1 MLGDLTNQTWIN
13 EVQTVQIFFLYQ
25 TLLSS
30 NNSFFGSRTDPE
42 ASEKQDPLEQSSKI
56 CTHCKD
62 SRVQGIKSKQN
73 LTTLFLETKVLLF
86 SGCLLNTECPNS
98 RFIIIKLL
106 RNLLEM

>member
-13 EVQTVQIFFLYQ
+13 EAQTVQIFFLYQ

-56 CTHCKD
+56 CTQCKG
-62 SRVQGIKSKQN
+62 SRVQGIKTKFKNSFLKQKYCY
-73 LTTLFLETKVLLF
+73 LVGTY
-86 SGCLLNTECPNS
+86 
-98 RFIIIKLL
+98 
-106 RNLLEM
+106 